1 MGKRET
7 KERLVTAASEEPTAT
22 AWKIEI
28 TATAEASLKA
38 VKDARVQRK
47 LVETIDSL
55 SIEPDRKGKA
65 LMGELLGFRS
75 IRAVGQRYR
84 IIYQLQDK
92 VVTVTVVFLGM
103 RKEGDQK
110 DVYHLAKRLLGLLE

>member
-1 MGKRET
+1 MGKREA
-7 KERLVTAASEEPTAT
+7 KERLVRAASEEPTAT

-38 VKDARVQRK
+38 VKAVKDARVQQK

-84 IIYQLQDK
+84 IIY
-92 VVTVTVVFLGM
+92 
-103 RKEGDQK
+103 
-110 DVYHLAKRLLGLLE
+110 

>member
-1 MGKRET
+1 M
-7 KERLVTAASEEPTAT
+7 AT

-38 VKDARVQRK
+38 VKDARVQQK

-55 SIEPDRKGKA
+55 SIEPDRKGKS

-75 IRAVGQRYR
+75 IRAVGQRYH
-84 IIYQLQDK
+84 IVYQVNNA
-92 VVTVTVVFLGM
+92 VVTVAVVHLGM
-103 RKEGDQK
+103 REEGDKK
-110 DVYHLAKRLLGLLE
+110 DVYVLAKRLLGLLE

>member
-7 KERLVTAASEEPTAT
+7 KERLVAAASEEPTAT
-22 AWKIEI
+22 TWKIEI

-38 VKDARVQRK
+38 VKDARVQQK
-47 LVETIDSL
+47 LVETIDGL

-65 LMGELLGFRS
+65 LMGELLGLRS

-103 RKEGDQK
+103 RKEGDKK